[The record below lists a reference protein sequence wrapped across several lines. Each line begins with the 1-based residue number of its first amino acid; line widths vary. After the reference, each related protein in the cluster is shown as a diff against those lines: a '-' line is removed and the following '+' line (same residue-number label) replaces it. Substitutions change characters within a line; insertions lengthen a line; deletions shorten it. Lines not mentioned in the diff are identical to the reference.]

1 MLYNINPWYI
11 NTKINKNKHLYKQ
24 ADEEEGDSD
33 KVKGNVTKAA
43 KAHCKGYSIKPLHI
57 NIQRDEVLNIIAK
70 HC

>member
-11 NTKINKNKHLYKQ
+11 STKINKNNYLHKQ

-33 KVKGNVTKAA
+33 EVEGNVTKAA
-43 KAHCKGYSIKPLHI
+43 KAYCKGYSIKPLHI
-57 NIQRDEVLNIIAK
+57 SIRRDEVLNIIAR

>member
-11 NTKINKNKHLYKQ
+11 STKINKNRYLHKQ

-33 KVKGNVTKAA
+33 GVEGNVTKAA
-43 KAHCKGYSIKPLHI
+43 KAHCKGYSIEPLPI
-57 NIQRDEVLNIIAK
+57 SIRMDEVRTIIAK